1 MTAPTRGTG
10 VKRRVRRRPGLAR
23 STATR
28 RVTREPGAAFTW
40 RDRLRYRIDTTFS
53 SGTGPLILWLAI
65 VTFLVVL
72 LAAIALALLHVA
84 ATEGDE
90 SFREAMWASLLRTLD
105 PGTMGSDAG
114 WSFRLVSLSVTIAG
128 IFVVST
134 LIGLIATGLDRKL
147 ESLREGRGL
156 VVEVGHTLLLGW
168 SPTLPGIVAE
178 LAVANEN
185 LRDGCV
191 VVLAQRDKAAMEQDI
206 RSRVPDLRTTR
217 LVCRTGDP
225 SDPVDLGIVNPLDAK
240 AVVLLSQ
247 DGAGDGSV
255 IRSVLALMTHDPGL
269 AGPPVIAEVKR
280 ATTARAL
287 QRVTHGKVISVV
299 SDEIIGRIAA
309 QVCRHRGLSAVYQEL
324 LDFEGDEIYFADA
337 GEFVGRPF
345 ADLLLAS
352 EESSVIGVRRATGE
366 TIVAPPMALLIE
378 AGDAVVAIS
387 EDDDTVHLD
396 PGATPAA
403 PPTRGL
409 IGETREQEHILV
421 LGWSALG
428 PVVLRELDHYVATG
442 STVLVV
448 VDPGHASPPDP
459 VFEGLEHIGVRVTA
473 ADHHDPDC
481 VVALL
486 EAEQP
491 DHLLLLCY
499 RDGFA
504 PAEADAAALMALLQ
518 VRHCLDRWPPERVRP
533 SVVAELLDP
542 RDIELARVTGAD
554 DFVVSER
561 ITSLLLAQLA
571 ENPGLDPV
579 FGHLLDVEGAE
590 ITLRSIE
597 RFGDP
602 GALRTY
608 GDLVRAGIDRD
619 EIVIGFRTG
628 DATTT
633 SSAPV
638 LGEGIRLNIP
648 KSEAVAL
655 TAGAKVVVVT
665 RPRSG
670 TLATLPP

>member
-1 MTAPTRGTG
+1 VAN
-10 VKRRVRRRPGLAR
+10 
-23 STATR
+23 R

-65 VTFLVVL
+65 LTFLMVL
-72 LAAIALALLHVA
+72 LAAVVLALLHVA
-84 ATEGDE
+84 ASEGDR
-90 SFREAMWASLLRTLD
+90 SFREAMWASLLRAID

-114 WSFRLVSLSVTIAG
+114 WSFRLVSLSVTIGG
-128 IFVVST
+128 IFIVST

-156 VVEVGHTLLLGW
+156 VVEVGHTLILGW

-178 LAVANEN
+178 LAVANDN
-185 LRDGCV
+185 LHDACV

-247 DGAGDGSV
+247 DGAGDASV
-255 IRSVLALMTHDPGL
+255 IRSVLALMSHDPGL
-269 AGPPVIAEVKR
+269 AGPPVIAEVKS
-280 ATTARAL
+280 AKTAHSLR
-287 QRVTHGKVISVV
+287 RVTHGKVISVV
-299 SDEIIGRIAA
+299 SDEVIGRIAA

-324 LDFEGDEIYFADA
+324 LDFDGDEVYFADA
-337 GEFVGRPF
+337 DEFVGRPF

-352 EESSVIGVRRATGE
+352 EESSVIGLRRATGE
-366 TIVAPPMALLIE
+366 TIVGPSMTLVVE
-378 AGDAVVAIS
+378 SGDAVVAIS
-387 EDDDTVHLD
+387 EDDDTVRLD
-396 PGATPAA
+396 AGADAA
-403 PPTRGL
+403 AAPTRGL
-409 IGETREQEHILV
+409 IGEAHEQEHILV

-428 PVVLRELDHYVATG
+428 PVVLRELDHYVAPG
-442 STVLVV
+442 STVHVV
-448 VDPGHASPPDP
+448 VDPGHASAPDP
-459 VFEGLEHIGVRVTA
+459 VFAGLVNLEVRVTA

-499 RDGFA
+499 RDGLA

-518 VRHCLDRWPPERVRP
+518 VRHCLDRWPAERVRP

-561 ITSLLLAQLA
+561 LTSLLLAQLA
-571 ENPGLDPV
+571 ENPALDPV

-590 ITLRSIE
+590 ITLRPVE

-602 GALRTY
+602 VALATY

-619 EIVIGFRTG
+619 EIVIGFCARG
-628 DATTT
+628 ATPVAAAGVGLGGGIVLNAPK
-633 SSAPV
+633 SAP
-638 LGEGIRLNIP
+638 LHL
-648 KSEAVAL
+648 A
-655 TAGAKVVVVT
+655 AGDEVVVVT
-665 RPRSG
+665 RSRS
-670 TLATLPP
+670 AAPVVSPA